1 MSNFA
6 ERLKALTI
14 SNKINLRT
22 LAIKI
27 DVSSS
32 QLSHYANGKY
42 DPTVVNA
49 IKIAN
54 YFKCS
59 LDYLFGLDD
68 NILRHPVNNFESVTT
83 FKERLKYLIGLRK
96 SNINQISK
104 HTYINRNCIY
114 AWFQSN
120 SFPKTNLL
128 SKLAK
133 ELNTSIEYLI
143 GRIDLVEV

>member
-14 SNKINLRT
+14 SNRINLRT

-32 QLSHYANGKY
+32 QLSHY

-59 LDYLFGLDD
+59 LDYLFGLDE
-68 NILRHPVNNFESVTT
+68 NILRHPVNNSESVTT
-83 FKERLKYLIGLRK
+83 FKERLKFLIELRK